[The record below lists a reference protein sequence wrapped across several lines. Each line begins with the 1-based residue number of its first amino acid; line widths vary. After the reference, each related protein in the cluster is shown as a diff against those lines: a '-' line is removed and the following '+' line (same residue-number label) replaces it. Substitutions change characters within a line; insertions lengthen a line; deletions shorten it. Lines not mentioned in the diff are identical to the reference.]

1 LQYYLVAWFSSLV
14 SISYFCTQK
23 IQHTMSELIKKQLN
37 DAKALMDK
45 AIDHADSEL
54 SKIRAGKASPAMLD
68 GIMVDYYGSAT
79 PLSQVG
85 SVNTPDARTLIIQ
98 PWEKSLLGAIEK
110 AIKESS
116 LGLNPQND
124 GIIIRINVPPL
135 TEERR
140 RDLVKRLKGEAET
153 GKIAIRNIRKD
164 ANEKIKKLKTE
175 GVSEDEI
182 KVGEADVQKL
192 VDTYIIKVDQLAD
205 AKEKDIM
212 TV

>member
-1 LQYYLVAWFSSLV
+1 
-14 SISYFCTQK
+14 
-23 IQHTMSELIKKQLN
+23 MSELIKKQLN

-85 SVNTPDARTLIIQ
+85 SVNTPDARTIIIQ

>member
-1 LQYYLVAWFSSLV
+1 
-14 SISYFCTQK
+14 
-23 IQHTMSELIKKQLN
+23 MSELIKKQVN
-37 DAKALMDK
+37 DAKANMDK
-45 AIDHADSEL
+45 AIEHADSEL
-54 SKIRAGKASPAMLD
+54 NKIRAGKASPSLLD
-68 GIMVDYYGSAT
+68 DVKVDYYGTPT
-79 PLSQVG
+79 PLSQIG
-85 SVNTPDARTLIIQ
+85 SVNTPDARTIVVQ

-110 AIKESS
+110 AIKEAN

-140 RDLVKRLKGEAET
+140 RDLVKKAKGEAEN

-164 ANEKIKKLKTE
+164 ANEKIKKLKSE

-182 KVGEADVQKL
+182 KVGEAEVQKL
-192 VDTYIIKVDQLAD
+192 TDAYIIKVDQLSE